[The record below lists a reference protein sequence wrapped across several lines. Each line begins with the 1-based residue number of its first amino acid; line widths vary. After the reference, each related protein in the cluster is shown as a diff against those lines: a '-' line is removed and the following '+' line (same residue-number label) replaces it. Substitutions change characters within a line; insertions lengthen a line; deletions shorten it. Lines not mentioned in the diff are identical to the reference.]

1 MMRIQ
6 RLSLDRFGQFTDR
19 HFDFGSRGDRPDF
32 HIIYGPNEA
41 GKTTTM
47 EAALRLFYGFP
58 MRDGYAF
65 KHQRPNLQVSAT
77 LDIDGQS
84 RDVTRLPKRSG
95 SLVDANG
102 TALPEA
108 ALLGALAGLSE
119 GDYRQLL
126 CLDDDTI
133 ERGGEEIAQ
142 ARGDIGRLLFSAA
155 AGVADLSAV
164 LDGVRDQASGIW
176 KKRSSKTRIAELK
189 REFSDVEKEIRE
201 GDVSANTWRSLKKAL
216 SDAQVSENAAR
227 TSRDALLKTAAKI
240 ASQKRTIPMLVEIN
254 NLDARIAPFSD
265 YPIRLDFDPERLV
278 ELRSD
283 ETTASGDVIR
293 LTAEIAELTTAHDA
307 IFLDPKQVD
316 LAEQLDALENLRA
329 RDRTADMDLVRRQDQ
344 ELAAE
349 TAMRLAARDLGVSPG
364 IDPKTLVLSPAN
376 IVQLESARDA
386 LRKAA
391 SATETEGRE
400 ISELTDRQTDAQEN
414 LEAALTNITSD
425 AQIGKIGKILE
436 RFDVDRLA
444 SSVSAANQALDAARG
459 AARVVLK
466 ALSIG
471 GTLADETFDDL
482 PTCPTSLIQAQEWVD
497 DIANLR
503 QKIASIEDTKAQHLT
518 DQAARTAQAETLTA
532 NGSLVAD
539 ATTDELQNERDQLW
553 YAHTAALT
561 TETAKPFVTA
571 MQALDVAM
579 QSRVIH
585 ARDLGQLRQV
595 EQAQAEAQAR
605 AKQADIRLTALQGD
619 LATLEDTVNA
629 AASKVHGS
637 RSLNSAEWFNWVE
650 RHASARVASEALSIA
665 QETHQPVLDRAQKFL
680 DVVTP
685 LLPLDAP
692 DFDSA
697 IFSARKIADDE
708 RQKASQVSK
717 FRDVLEQA
725 KQSLSRRQ
733 VKYTTVQRA
742 EAQAKEVWRNLLVT
756 LLEDAVTSDTL
767 LASLEPLR
775 NLREQ
780 EEKRVT
786 AKRRVE
792 TMQADQQQF
801 IEKISALASVHD
813 VANREE
819 SEATSCAIFAML
831 RDLSNAAKIAH
842 EKSLG
847 LTKSIEVAQENL
859 TENKAK
865 LSRIAR
871 DVETIG
877 ALFPSAT
884 PVDNIDALR
893 RATTQ
898 AQQTIEDRKN
908 AAKLER
914 LILSELGVSD
924 MTIAR
929 EALSEVTIAALEAA
943 AESTNSDLVTA
954 ESGLTTSTETR
965 VVAEQGLTQVTG
977 DAGIA
982 TLTERKITLE
992 LQLEEAALEHLEL
1005 SLGHRLASDAIR
1017 RYRDSH
1023 RSGMLTSTERCFAT
1037 LTQGAYPQLTT
1048 LADGADEILLAVDQ
1062 NGVTKRAADMSKGT
1076 RFQLYLALR
1085 AAAHEQLVAQG
1096 TCLPFFCDDIFETF
1110 DEGRTSAACR
1120 VMEEIGR
1127 KGQAIYLT
1135 HHRHVVDIAM
1145 KVCDTRPILHEI

>member
-77 LDIDGQS
+77 LDIEGQL

-133 ERGGEEIAQ
+133 ESGGEEIAK

-201 GDVSANTWRSLKKAL
+201 GDVSANTWRSLKKSL
-216 SDAQVSENAAR
+216 FDAQVSENAAR
-227 TSRDALLKTAAKI
+227 TSRDALLSTAAKI
-240 ASQKRTIPMLVEIN
+240 ASQTRTIPMLVELN
-254 NLDARIAPFSD
+254 ELDGRIAPFSD
-265 YPIRLDFDPERLV
+265 YPIRLDYDPERLV
-278 ELRSD
+278 ELRTD
-283 ETTASGDVIR
+283 EKTASGEVIR
-293 LTAEIAELTTAHDA
+293 LSAEIAELTTAHDA
-307 IFLDPKQVD
+307 IFLDPKQAD
-316 LAEQLDALENLRA
+316 LAEQLDALEDLRA

-344 ELAAE
+344 ELTAE
-349 TAMRLAARDLGVSPG
+349 KAMGLAARDLGVSPE
-364 IDPKTLVLSPAN
+364 IDPKTLVLSPAD
-376 IVQLESARDA
+376 IAQLESARDA

-391 SATETEGRE
+391 STTETEGRE
-400 ISELTDRQTDAQEN
+400 ITELVDRQTDAQEN
-414 LEAALTNITSD
+414 LEAALTDIASD
-425 AQIGKIGKILE
+425 AQIGKILE
-436 RFDVDRLA
+436 RFDMDRLA
-444 SSVSAANQALDAARG
+444 PSVSAANQALDAARV
-459 AARVVLK
+459 AARVALK

-471 GTLADETFDDL
+471 GTLTDETFDEL
-482 PTCPTSLIQAQEWVD
+482 PACPTSLIQAQEWVD
-497 DIANLR
+497 EIANLR

-518 DQAARTAQAETLTA
+518 DKAARTAQAETLTA
-532 NGSLVAD
+532 NGILVAD

-637 RSLNSAEWFNWVE
+637 RPLSSEEWFDWVE

-665 QETHQPVLDRAQKFL
+665 QETHQPVLDRAQKLL

-733 VKYTTVQRA
+733 VKYTTVQRT
-742 EAQAKEVWRNLLVT
+742 EAQAKEVWQNLLVT
-756 LLEDAVTSDTL
+756 LLEGAVTSDTL
-767 LASLEPLR
+767 MASLEPLR

-813 VANREE
+813 VANSEE
-819 SEATSCAIFAML
+819 SGATSSAIFAML

-859 TENKAK
+859 TENEAK

-871 DVETIG
+871 DVEAIG
-877 ALFPSAT
+877 ALFPSAI

-914 LILSELGVSD
+914 AILSELGVSD
-924 MTIAR
+924 MTTAR
-929 EALSEVTIAALEAA
+929 EALSEVTIAALEVA

-954 ESGLTTSTETR
+954 ESGLTNSTEAR
-965 VVAEQGLTQVTG
+965 VVAEQGLTKVTG

-982 TLTERKITLE
+982 ALTERKITLE

>member
-108 ALLGALAGLSE
+108 ALSGALAGLSE

-293 LTAEIAELTTAHDA
+293 LTTEIAELTTAHDA
-307 IFLDPKQVD
+307 ILLDPKQVD
-316 LAEQLDALENLRA
+316 SAEQLDALDDLRA

-349 TAMRLAARDLGVSPG
+349 TAMGLAARDLGISPG
-364 IDPKTLVLSPAN
+364 IDPKTLVLSPAD
-376 IVQLESARDA
+376 IAQLENARDV

-391 SATETEGRE
+391 STTETEGRE
-400 ISELTDRQTDAQEN
+400 IAELTDCQTDAQEN
-414 LEAALTNITSD
+414 LEAALTDITSD
-425 AQIGKIGKILE
+425 AQIGEILE

-444 SSVSAANQALDAARG
+444 PAVSAANQALDAARG
-459 AARVVLK
+459 AARVALK

-471 GTLADETFDDL
+471 GALTDETFDNL
-482 PTCPTSLIQAQEWVD
+482 PTCPTSLIQAQDWVD

-518 DQAARTAQAETLTA
+518 DQAARTAQGETLTA

-579 QSRVIH
+579 QSRVTH

-637 RSLNSAEWFNWVE
+637 RSLNSAEWFDWVE

-685 LLPLDAP
+685 LLQLDAP

-717 FRDVLEQA
+717 FRDILEQA

-742 EAQAKEVWRNLLVT
+742 EVQAKEVWQNLLVT

-767 LASLEPLR
+767 MASLEPLR

-786 AKRRVE
+786 AKRRVD

-801 IEKISALASVHD
+801 IEKISALASLHG
-813 VANREE
+813 VANSEE
-819 SEATSCAIFAML
+819 SGATSSAIFATL
-831 RDLSNAAKIAH
+831 RDLSDAAKIAH

-847 LTKSIEVAQENL
+847 LTKSIELAQENL

-871 DVETIG
+871 DVEIIG

-914 LILSELGVSD
+914 AILSELGVSD
-924 MTIAR
+924 ITTAR

-943 AESTNSDLVTA
+943 AVSTNSDLVTA

-965 VVAEQGLTQVTG
+965 VVAEQELTQVTG

-1037 LTQGAYPQLTT
+1037 LTRGAYPQLTT